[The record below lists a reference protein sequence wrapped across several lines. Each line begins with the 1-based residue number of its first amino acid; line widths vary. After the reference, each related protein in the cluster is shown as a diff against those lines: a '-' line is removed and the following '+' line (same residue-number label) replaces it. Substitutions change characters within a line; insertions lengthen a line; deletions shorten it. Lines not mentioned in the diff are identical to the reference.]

1 MLLCATPKVMDEMIP
16 NELIDRGF
24 GVSTNIMMASFGL
37 GQQLL
42 SMGMP
47 KSANEL
53 ATSNYWMVIYG
64 MQIPFILIAL
74 YLHMFVFTEEPIDFN
89 VK

>member
-1 MLLCATPKVMDEMIP
+1 
-16 NELIDRGF
+16 
-24 GVSTNIMMASFGL
+24 
-37 GQQLL
+37 
-42 SMGMP
+42 
-47 KSANEL
+47 
-53 ATSNYWMVIYG
+53 MVIYG

>member
-1 MLLCATPKVMDEMIP
+1 
-16 NELIDRGF
+16 
-24 GVSTNIMMASFGL
+24 MMAFFGL

-47 KSANEL
+47 KSANDL
-53 ATSNYWMVIYG
+53 AASNYWMVIYG

-89 VK
+89 IK